1 MTRHSNPR
9 LHLACGLLLTAALV
23 LLPRPSAL
31 AAGPLQLESARVT
44 LSGTSNVHPYE
55 AATTTVKV
63 TQIKVAPAIAGE
75 VDALAAPGTV
85 EAFDI
90 AIPVKTLTSP
100 KDGLD
105 KNMYKALKA
114 EQFADITFCLT
125 RLERRGDTPG
135 TFRGIGKLKIAGV
148 EKDVA
153 LDLTVQRKDARL
165 VVRGEFALL
174 MTDYGITPP
183 KAMLGMLKTDPKV
196 TIAFE
201 TVLGVPAA

>member
-1 MTRHSNPR
+1 MTRPSNPR
-9 LHLACGLLLTAALV
+9 LHFACGLLLTTTLA
-23 LLPRPSAL
+23 LLPMLRAH
-31 AAGPLQLESARVT
+31 AAGTTQLESARVT

-63 TQIKVAPAIAGE
+63 TRIKVGPGIAGE
-75 VDALAAPGTV
+75 LDALAQPGTV
-85 EAFDI
+85 DAFDI

-114 EQFADITFCLT
+114 EQFADITFALT
-125 RLERRGDTPG
+125 RIERRGDAPG
-135 TFRGIGKLKIAGV
+135 AFRGLGKLTIAGV
-148 EKDVA
+148 SKDVA
-153 LDLTVQRKDARL
+153 LDLTVQRKDAAL
-165 VVRGEFALL
+165 VVRGELALL

-201 TVLGVPAA
+201 TVFSVA